1 VEFCANFIRLRKAAW
16 NLHREKQRPLRQKK
30 DRTVNAST
38 LLDSFAAWC
47 KNLLAVIRSK
57 ISLNRRRLLFQPH
70 LNQAQNPGLL
80 ASLFQNVGG
89 IYSDQKQGVSRR
101 AAKLAENNKKN
112 RLRIHLFL
120 GVSAPQRENAF

>member
-1 VEFCANFIRLRKAAW
+1 MNGVYTQLFN
-16 NLHREKQRPLRQKK
+16 
-30 DRTVNAST
+30 
-38 LLDSFAAWC
+38 
-47 KNLLAVIRSK
+47 RSHGR
-57 ISLNRRRLLFQPH
+57 NGHLFQ
-70 LNQAQNPGLL
+70 GR
-80 ASLFQNVGG
+80 